1 MENFE
6 PNKFEQ
12 NSHPYTIKRLSPSI
26 GAELLDIDL
35 KKPLTDSLK
44 DEIYQAL
51 LVYKVIFFRDQDLTI
66 EEHMDFAK
74 NFGEL
79 EIHPF
84 ASNDEQYPE
93 VLKITHNEKNK
104 GRENTWHSDVTWR
117 LEPSLGSILRM
128 KESPKVGGD
137 TLFADM
143 YAAYEDLSDE
153 VKEKLDGAIAV
164 HDFAGFRKGL
174 EKNGVSEEEIEVFNK
189 KYPMPEHPVIRTH
202 PDTGKKLIYVNAAFT
217 QYIKD
222 WDADE
227 SSRMLRLLYSRAAT
241 PEYQCRLVW
250 EDNSIAFWD
259 NRCAQHRAT
268 NDYLPEI
275 RSGFRVQIEGLSPP
289 LSG

>member
-12 NSHPYTIKRLSPSI
+12 NTHPYTIKRLSPSI

-164 HDFAGFRKGL
+164 HDFAGFRKRL

-227 SSRMLRLLYSRAAT
+227 SSKMLRFLYSRAAT
-241 PEYQCRLVW
+241 PEYQCRFVC

-259 NRCAQHRAT
+259 NRSVQHYASS
-268 NDYLPEI
+268 DYWPQV
-275 RSGFRVQIEGLSPP
+275 RRVERVTIIGDRPV
-289 LSG
+289 

>member
-35 KKPLTDSLK
+35 KKPLSDSLK

-164 HDFAGFRKGL
+164 HDFAGCRRGL
-174 EKNGVSEEEIEVFNK
+174 EKNGVSEEEIEAFNK

-217 QYIKD
+217 PVSYTH
-222 WDADE
+222 
-227 SSRMLRLLYSRAAT
+227 LT
-241 PEYQCRLVW
+241 
-250 EDNSIAFWD
+250 
-259 NRCAQHRAT
+259 
-268 NDYLPEI
+268 LPTI
-275 RSGFRVQIEGLSPP
+275 CSV
-289 LSG
+289 

>member
-12 NSHPYTIKRLSPSI
+12 NTHPYTIKRLSPSI

-44 DEIYQAL
+44 DEIYHAL

-74 NFGEL
+74 NFGDL

-164 HDFAGFRKGL
+164 HDFAGFRKRL
-174 EKNGVSEEEIEVFNK
+174 EKNGVSEEEIEAFNK

-227 SSRMLRLLYSRAAT
+227 SSKMLRFLYSKAAT
-241 PEYQCRLVW
+241 PEYQCRFVW

-259 NRCAQHRAT
+259 NRSVQHYASS
-268 NDYLPEI
+268 DYWPQV
-275 RSGFRVQIEGLSPP
+275 RRVERVTIIGDRPV
-289 LSG
+289 

>member
-6 PNKFEQ
+6 PNNFEQ
-12 NSHPYTIKRLSPSI
+12 NTHPYTIKRLSPSI
-26 GAELLDIDL
+26 GAELLEIDL
-35 KKPLTDSLK
+35 KRPLTDSLK

-51 LVYKVIFFRDQDLTI
+51 LVYKVIFFRNQDLTI
-66 EEHMDFAK
+66 EEHLDFAK

-143 YAAYEDLSDE
+143 YAAYEDLTDE
-153 VKEKLDGAIAV
+153 VKEKLDGATAV
-164 HDFAGFRKGL
+164 HDFVGFRKRL
-174 EKNGVSEEEIEVFNK
+174 QKNGASEEEIEVFNK

-222 WDADE
+222 WDADD
-227 SSRMLRLLYSRAAT
+227 SSRMLRLLYSKAAT
-241 PEYQCRLVW
+241 PEYQCRFVW

-259 NRCAQHRAT
+259 NRAVQHYASS
-268 NDYLPEI
+268 DYWPQV
-275 RSGFRVQIEGLSPP
+275 RRVERVTIIGDQPV
-289 LSG
+289 

>member
-35 KKPLTDSLK
+35 KKPLSDSLK

-164 HDFAGFRKGL
+164 HDFAGFRRGL

-222 WDADE
+222 WDPDE
-227 SSRMLRLLYSRAAT
+227 SSRMLRLLYSRAVT
-241 PEYQCRLVW
+241 PEYQCRFVW

-259 NRCAQHRAT
+259 NRSVQHYASS
-268 NDYLPEI
+268 DYWPQV
-275 RSGFRVQIEGLSPP
+275 RRVERVTIIGDRPV
-289 LSG
+289 

>member
-44 DEIYQAL
+44 DEIYHAL
-51 LVYKVIFFRDQDLTI
+51 LVYKVIFIRDQDLTI
-66 EEHMDFAK
+66 EQHMDFAK
-74 NFGEL
+74 NFGDL

-164 HDFAGFRKGL
+164 HDFAGFRKRL
-174 EKNGVSEEEIEVFNK
+174 EKNGVSEEEIEAFNK

-222 WDADE
+222 WEADE
-227 SSRMLRLLYSRAAT
+227 SSKMLRFLYSKAAT
-241 PEYQCRLVW
+241 PEYQCRFVW

-259 NRCAQHRAT
+259 NRSVQHYASS
-268 NDYLPEI
+268 DYWPQV
-275 RSGFRVQIEGLSPP
+275 RRVERVTIIGDRPV
-289 LSG
+289 

>member
-12 NSHPYTIKRLSPSI
+12 NTHPYTIKRLSPSI
-26 GAELLDIDL
+26 GAELLDVDL

-51 LVYKVIFFRDQDLTI
+51 LVYKVIFFREQDLTI

-84 ASNDEQYPE
+84 TINDERYPE
-93 VLKITHNEKNK
+93 VLKITHNEKSK

-164 HDFAGFRKGL
+164 HDFAGFRKRL
-174 EKNGVSEEEIEVFNK
+174 EKNGVSEEEIEAFNK

-222 WDADE
+222 WDAEE
-227 SSRMLRLLYSRAAT
+227 SSKMLRFLYSRAAT
-241 PEYQCRLVW
+241 PEYQCRFVW
-250 EDNSIAFWD
+250 EDDSIAFWD
-259 NRCAQHRAT
+259 NRSVQHYAAS
-268 NDYLPEI
+268 DYWPQV
-275 RSGFRVQIEGLSPP
+275 RRVERVTIVGDRPV
-289 LSG
+289 

>member
-1 MENFE
+1 MNTFD

-12 NSHPYTIKRLSPSI
+12 QSHPYTIKRLSPSI
-26 GAELLDIDL
+26 GAELLDLDL
-35 KKPLTDSLK
+35 KNSLSEDLK

-51 LVYKVIFFRDQDLTI
+51 LVYKVIFFRDQDLSI
-66 EEHMDFAK
+66 EEHLEFAN

-84 ASNDEQYPE
+84 ANNDKQYPE

-104 GRENTWHSDVTWR
+104 GRENLWHSDVTWR

-128 KESPKVGGD
+128 KEAPKVGGD

-153 VKEKLDGAIAV
+153 MKEQLDGAVAV
-164 HDFAGFRKGL
+164 HDFEGFRKRL
-174 EKNGVSEEEIEVFNK
+174 EKKGVSKEEIEDFNK

-217 QYIKD
+217 KCIKD
-222 WDADE
+222 WEVEE
-227 SSRMLRLLYSRAAT
+227 SSNMLKYLYSRAST
-241 PEYQCRLVW
+241 PEYQCRFVW
-250 EDNSIAFWD
+250 KDNSIAFWD
-259 NRCAQHRAT
+259 NRSVQHYAAS
-268 NDYLPEI
+268 DYWPQVRKVE
-275 RSGFRVQIEGLSPP
+275 RVTIIGDRPR
-289 LSG
+289 

>member
-1 MENFE
+1 MESFE

-12 NSHPYTIKRLSPSI
+12 NTHPYTIKRLSPSI

-44 DEIYQAL
+44 DEIYHAL

-79 EIHPF
+79 EVHPF

-143 YAAYEDLSDE
+143 YAAYEDLSDQ

-164 HDFAGFRKGL
+164 HDFAGFRKRL

-241 PEYQCRLVW
+241 PEYQCRFVW

-259 NRCAQHRAT
+259 NRSVQHYASS
-268 NDYLPEI
+268 DYWPQV
-275 RSGFRVQIEGLSPP
+275 RRVERVTIIGDRPV
-289 LSG
+289 